1 MQKREKILNRFDNT
15 KINYLEMDVIPETLG
30 SDYNFKNKDGEAKVV
45 NKINKNF
52 R

>member
-1 MQKREKILNRFDNT
+1 
-15 KINYLEMDVIPETLG
+15 MDVIPETLD
-30 SDYNFKNKDGEAKVV
+30 SEYNFKNKDGESKVV